1 MFFIEGT
8 DLPAYDLH
16 GHKNGSGEVIRPT
29 ASQGVR
35 EDFYVFEQG
44 NFSDAVDPVNAISV
58 IS

>member
-29 ASQGVR
+29 APQGVFK
-35 EDFYVFEQG
+35 DFYVFEQG
-44 NFSDAVDPVNAISV
+44 NFSDAVDPVNAIDVVS
-58 IS
+58 